1 MMQQMDYQEC
11 SSISMTSEEQNG
23 YELST
28 RAPFQASQQQQKF
41 RVFFTSRTHSQLS
54 QVRKNEKMCKWLF
67 FCVFAPSLT
76 LSLQPFILQV
86 ERVSVYVLNVLYR
99 LVDERDN
106 M

>member
-54 QVRKNEKMCKWLF
+54 QVRKNEKMCKWRF
-67 FCVFAPSLT
+67 FLCLCSILDIILATVHPPS
-76 LSLQPFILQV
+76 
-86 ERVSVYVLNVLYR
+86 
-99 LVDERDN
+99 
-106 M
+106 